1 MTIAIEILSL
11 AILLL
16 LLYAQWKGQP
26 VGKLLRI
33 RKKNK
38 KKGPDTHRAEE
49 MERVAK
55 LALRELHCDVSWET
69 DHTVRIGHYDFQNGH
84 FQLRID
90 PSAAYASLAYLF
102 CFNVKLDQLNAVRT
116 VVNKCN
122 INSENHRVIYTING
136 EKNEVDLHIL
146 AGIMLSQ
153 DNARDTLADCMTGA
167 FAWQNTLARHLTEK
181 KDGKEEADTE
191 LTNAERGR
199 ELFLLHEHEMRMQGD
214 DTMRFNDTER
224 LTLGQFLEK
233 TMGLTGITAVRMD
246 FSDAGHEALDDHE
259 EIIGYD
265 LSEALYT
272 DGKLSRAQTVAMLRI
287 IMPDMPL
294 EERLVTLTFN
304 EEGSDGLT
312 DYFRVTACLVPLSA
326 STSHPFNQRHHMQL
340 VNSALMACDH
350 VSRQQERDES
360 NYMWKEAVQKLKN
373 GHADELSD
381 EQKLLAEC
389 RDAGLAHLLYTG
401 RKRYLAGRYY
411 EALLLLENA
420 FEAMTDWYDR
430 MDDSQLQAFYDLI
443 FDIGFCY
450 SELKVYDK
458 ALFYLDMLLGLHRI
472 TYTMEYVN
480 CLVNSG
486 DYRAQQ
492 AIDQLIAGVKM
503 NLEDEEH
510 PQEEHIAAFLA
521 FLQRRK
527 VYVLIE
533 KQAYNKA
540 QRMLKKMLN
549 EPENADFALN
559 ELAYLQ
565 KKMKGEE

>member
-1 MTIAIEILSL
+1 MTIAIEILIL
-11 AILLL
+11 GILLL
-16 LLYAQWKGQP
+16 LLYAQWKGKP

-33 RKKNK
+33 RRRKK
-38 KKGPDTHRAEE
+38 KKGPDADRAEE
-49 MERVAK
+49 MERVASQ
-55 LALRELHCDVSWET
+55 ALRDLHCEVSWET
-69 DHTVRIGHYDFQNGH
+69 EKSVRIGQYDFQNGH

-90 PSAAYASLAYLF
+90 PSSAYASLAYLF
-102 CFNVKLDQLNAVRT
+102 CFNVRLDQLNTVRM

-122 INSENHRVIYTING
+122 INSENHRIIYTINE
-136 EKNEVDLHIL
+136 EKNEVDLHII
-146 AGIMLSQ
+146 AGVMLPQ
-153 DNARDTLADCMTGA
+153 EKARDILTECMTGA
-167 FAWQNTLARHLTEK
+167 FAWQNTLARHLAER
-181 KDGKEEADTE
+181 KDEQGKGDTE
-191 LTNAERGR
+191 LISAERGR

-214 DTMRFNDTER
+214 DSLRHNEVDR
-224 LTLGQFLEK
+224 VSLGQFLEK
-233 TMGLTGITAVRMD
+233 TLGLVGIIAVRLD
-246 FSDAGHEALDDHE
+246 FPDARHEPVDDTEDILD
-259 EIIGYD
+259 YD
-265 LSEALYT
+265 LSNALFAN
-272 DGKLSRAQTVAMLRI
+272 GQRVAGQTMAMLRI

-312 DYFRVTACLVPLSA
+312 DYYRVTACLVPLSA
-326 STSHPFNQRHHMQL
+326 TTSHPFNQKHHIQL
-340 VNSALMACDH
+340 CNSALLAYDH
-350 VSRQQERDES
+350 VSRQQQRDES
-360 NYMWKEAVQKLKN
+360 NYMWKEAVQKLRN
-373 GHADELSD
+373 GKADELTD

-389 RDAGLAHLLYTG
+389 QDAGLAHLLYLG

-411 EALLLLENA
+411 EALLFLENA
-420 FEAMTDWYDR
+420 FTEMTDRYDR
-430 MDDSQLQAFYDLI
+430 MDENELQSFYDLI

-450 SELKVYDK
+450 SELRVYDK
-458 ALFYLDMLLGLHRI
+458 ALFYLEMLSGLHRI

-492 AIDQLIAGVKM
+492 AIDRLIAGVKM
-503 NLEDEEH
+503 NMEEDEQ
-510 PQEEHIAAFLA
+510 PEEHIAKFLA

-549 EPENADFALN
+549 DPENADFALN

-565 KKMKGEE
+565 KRMKEGD